1 MQDND
6 SLISTFV
13 LAAHLGLSRSTVRR
27 KANSGEIPSVR
38 RGREY
43 WFDLDA
49 VRAAL
54 NRTS

>member
-1 MQDND
+1 MGEND
-6 SLISTFV
+6 PLISTFV
-13 LAAHLGLSRSTVRR
+13 LAAHLGLSKSTVRR
-27 KANSGEIPSVR
+27 KASSGEIPSVR

-54 NRTS
+54 RHKR